1 MSRHRRHPSEATSRA
16 VERSAGELATLASQ
30 RMDEHLRWYRELSA
44 EERSQVGLV
53 AQAGISQ
60 FIAWFHQEESHPP
73 SAISIFANAPQELT
87 RSVSLRQTLD
97 LVRTVVDVVESRVES
112 LAGPGDE
119 QLLRESVLRF
129 SREIAFA
136 AAEVYAGAA
145 EARGAWDARLEAL
158 VVDGVLRGEAD
169 ESMQS
174 RASALGW
181 GEVADVTFVVG
192 TTPSVAGGA
201 VPAVDDLRR
210 SVRQHGVEALAI
222 VQRSRLIAILGSTRD
237 ALRVVE
243 AVADCFGPGP
253 VVLGPTVPHLFA
265 AGRSARAA
273 LSGLSAAAA
282 WPEAPRVVES
292 DALLAERALAG
303 DQPASRTLVDRV
315 HRPLAAASHA
325 ALLTTATAYLESGG
339 ALEATA
345 RTLFVHPNTV
355 RYRLGRICD
364 ATGYDLTVPR
374 EAWTVRIAL
383 ALGRLAAARSST
395 PGAGVS
401 RGSAGTGG
409 GAGAAGGAG
418 AGGGAGR
425 SGSSLDPV
433 DRSRTRRGK
442 GAPTADVLL
451 EETSKLSPA
460 TS

>member
-1 MSRHRRHPSEATSRA
+1 MSGPRQHPSEATSRA

-30 RMDEHLRWYRELSA
+30 RMEEHLRWYRDLSA

-97 LVRTVVDVVESRVES
+97 LVRTVVDVVESRVEG
-112 LAGPGDE
+112 LAAPGDE

-158 VVDGVLRGEAD
+158 VVDAVLRGEAD
-169 ESMQS
+169 DSMQS

-181 GEVADVTFVVG
+181 GELADVTFVVG
-192 TTPSVAGGA
+192 STPTATGGA

-210 SVRQHGVEALAI
+210 AVRQHGVEALAI
-222 VQRSRLIAILGSTRD
+222 VQRSRLIAILGGTRE
-237 ALRVVE
+237 APRIVE

-253 VVLGPTVPHLFA
+253 IVLGPTVPHLFA

-273 LSGLSAAAA
+273 LSGLAAAPA
-282 WPEAPRVVES
+282 WPDAPRVLEA
-292 DALLAERALAG
+292 DAVLPERALAG
-303 DQPASRTLVDRV
+303 DPPARRILVDRI
-315 HRPLAAASHA
+315 HRPLAGGGHA
-325 ALLTTATAYLESGG
+325 PLLQTATAYLESGG
-339 ALEATA
+339 SLEATA
-345 RTLFVHPNTV
+345 RVLFIHPNTV
-355 RYRLGRICD
+355 RYRLGRISD
-364 ATGYDLTVPR
+364 VTGYDLTTPR
-374 EAWTVRIAL
+374 EAWAVRIAL
-383 ALGRLAAARSST
+383 ALGRLAAT
-395 PGAGVS
+395 P
-401 RGSAGTGG
+401 TGP
-409 GAGAAGGAG
+409 ATAASPAGGAG
-418 AGGGAGR
+418 SSGDAGPGTPSR
-425 SGSSLDPV
+425 TPRLRPRTT
-433 DRSRTRRGK
+433 DRS
-442 GAPTADVLL
+442 PL
-451 EETSKLSPA
+451 EETSKLSPT

>member
-1 MSRHRRHPSEATSRA
+1 ME
-16 VERSAGELATLASQ
+16 
-30 RMDEHLRWYRELSA
+30 EHLAWYRRLSA

-60 FIAWFHQEESHPP
+60 FIAWFHQEEKHSP

-158 VVDGVLRGEAD
+158 VVDAVLRGEAD
-169 ESMQS
+169 DSMQS

-181 GEVADVTFVVG
+181 GDVADVTFVVG
-192 TTPSVAGGA
+192 STPTTASGA

-222 VQRSRLIAILGSTRD
+222 VQRSRLIAILGGTRE
-237 ALRVVE
+237 ASRVVE
-243 AVADCFGPGP
+243 QVADCFGDGP
-253 VVLGPTVPHLFA
+253 IVLGPTVPHLFA

-282 WPEAPRVVES
+282 WPSAPRIL
-292 DALLAERALAG
+292 DADAVLPERALAG
-303 DQPASRTLVDRV
+303 DPPARRVLVDRI
-315 HRPLAAASHA
+315 HRPLMSKGHIP
-325 ALLTTATAYLESGG
+325 LLQTATAYLESGG
-339 ALEATA
+339 SLEATA
-345 RTLFVHPNTV
+345 RVLFVHPNTV
-355 RYRLGRICD
+355 RYRLGRISEVI
-364 ATGYDLTVPR
+364 GYDLTTPR
-374 EAWTVRIAL
+374 EAWAVRIAL
-383 ALGRLAAARSST
+383 ALGRLAGTPGVAPIAGTPSRMPSTGLDIAPAAR
-395 PGAGVS
+395 
-401 RGSAGTGG
+401 RGRRITTTSA
-409 GAGAAGGAG
+409 
-418 AGGGAGR
+418 
-425 SGSSLDPV
+425 S
-433 DRSRTRRGK
+433 
-442 GAPTADVLL
+442 L
-451 EETSKLSPA
+451 EETSKLSPS

>member
-1 MSRHRRHPSEATSRA
+1 MTGPRQHPSEATSRA
-16 VERSAGELATLASQ
+16 VERSAGDLATLASQ
-30 RMDEHLRWYRELSA
+30 RMEEHLRWYRELSA

-158 VVDGVLRGEAD
+158 VVDAVLRGEAD
-169 ESMQS
+169 DSMQS

-181 GEVADVTFVVG
+181 GDVADVTFVVG
-192 TTPSVAGGA
+192 STPAVPGGA

-210 SVRQHGVEALAI
+210 SVRQHRVEALAI
-222 VQRSRLIAILGSTRD
+222 VQRSRLIAILGGTRE
-237 ALRVVE
+237 ASRVVE

-253 VVLGPTVPHLFA
+253 IVVGPTVPHLFA

-273 LSGLSAAAA
+273 LSGLAAAGA
-282 WPEAPRVVES
+282 WPDAPRVLES
-292 DALLAERALAG
+292 DVVLPERALAG
-303 DQPASRTLVDRV
+303 DPPARRILVERI

-325 ALLTTATAYLESGG
+325 PLLLTATAYLESGG
-339 ALEATA
+339 SLEASA
-345 RTLFVHPNTV
+345 RALFVHPNTV
-355 RYRLGRICD
+355 RYRLGRISD
-364 ATGYDLTVPR
+364 VTGYDLTSPR

-383 ALGRLAAARSST
+383 ALGRLAATATPSSPAR
-395 PGAGVS
+395 
-401 RGSAGTGG
+401 GTDG
-409 GAGAAGGAG
+409 
-418 AGGGAGR
+418 
-425 SGSSLDPV
+425 PV
-433 DRSRTRRGK
+433 
-442 GAPTADVLL
+442 VL
-451 EETSKLSPA
+451 EETSKVSVV

>member
-1 MSRHRRHPSEATSRA
+1 MSGRRQHPSEATSRA

-30 RMDEHLRWYRELSA
+30 RMEEHLRWYRDLSA

-97 LVRTVVDVVESRVES
+97 LVRTVVDVVESRVEG
-112 LAGPGDE
+112 LAAPGDE

-158 VVDGVLRGEAD
+158 VVDAVLRGEAD
-169 ESMQS
+169 DSMQS

-181 GEVADVTFVVG
+181 GELADVTFVVG
-192 TTPSVAGGA
+192 STPTATGGA

-210 SVRQHGVEALAI
+210 AVRQHGVEALAI
-222 VQRSRLIAILGSTRD
+222 VQRSRLIAILGGTRE
-237 ALRVVE
+237 APRIVE

-253 VVLGPTVPHLFA
+253 IVLGPTVPHLFA

-273 LSGLSAAAA
+273 LSGLAAAPA
-282 WPEAPRVVES
+282 WPDAPRVLES
-292 DALLAERALAG
+292 DAVLPERALAG
-303 DQPASRTLVDRV
+303 DPPARRILVDRI
-315 HRPLAAASHA
+315 HRPLVGGGHA
-325 ALLTTATAYLESGG
+325 PLLQTATAYLESGG
-339 ALEATA
+339 SLEATA
-345 RTLFVHPNTV
+345 RVLFIHPNTV
-355 RYRLGRICD
+355 RYRLGRISD
-364 ATGYDLTVPR
+364 VTGYDLTTPR
-374 EAWTVRIAL
+374 EAWAVRIAL
-383 ALGRLAAARSST
+383 ALGRLAATPTGPATAASS
-395 PGAGVS
+395 
-401 RGSAGTGG
+401 
-409 GAGAAGGAG
+409 AGGAG
-418 AGGGAGR
+418 SSGDGGPGAPSR
-425 SGSSLDPV
+425 TPRLRPRTT
-433 DRSRTRRGK
+433 DRS
-442 GAPTADVLL
+442 PL
-451 EETSKLSPA
+451 EETSKLSPT

>member
-1 MSRHRRHPSEATSRA
+1 MSGRRQHPSEATSRA

-30 RMDEHLRWYRELSA
+30 RMEEHLRWYRDLSA

-97 LVRTVVDVVESRVES
+97 LVRTVVDVVESRVEG
-112 LAGPGDE
+112 LAAPGDE

-158 VVDGVLRGEAD
+158 VVDAVLRGEAD
-169 ESMQS
+169 DSMQS

-181 GEVADVTFVVG
+181 GELADVTFVVG
-192 TTPSVAGGA
+192 STPTATGGA

-210 SVRQHGVEALAI
+210 AVRQHGVEALAI
-222 VQRSRLIAILGSTRD
+222 VQRSRLIAILGGTRE
-237 ALRVVE
+237 APRIVE

-253 VVLGPTVPHLFA
+253 IVLGPTVPHLFA

-273 LSGLSAAAA
+273 LSGLAAAPA
-282 WPEAPRVVES
+282 WPDAPRVLES
-292 DALLAERALAG
+292 DAVLPERALAG
-303 DQPASRTLVDRV
+303 DPPARRILVDRI
-315 HRPLAAASHA
+315 HRPLAGGGHA
-325 ALLTTATAYLESGG
+325 PLLQTATAYLESGG
-339 ALEATA
+339 SLEATA
-345 RTLFVHPNTV
+345 RVLFIHPNTV
-355 RYRLGRICD
+355 RYRLGRISD
-364 ATGYDLTVPR
+364 VTGYDLTTPR
-374 EAWTVRIAL
+374 EAWAVRIAL
-383 ALGRLAAARSST
+383 ALGRLAAT
-395 PGAGVS
+395 P
-401 RGSAGTGG
+401 TGP
-409 GAGAAGGAG
+409 ATAASPAGGAG
-418 AGGGAGR
+418 SSGDAGPGTPSR
-425 SGSSLDPV
+425 TPRLRPRTT
-433 DRSRTRRGK
+433 DRS
-442 GAPTADVLL
+442 PL
-451 EETSKLSPA
+451 EETSKLSTT